1 MGLFSHFY
9 DLRMLA
15 IRQSSNAKTDNATPN
30 FSNSYVEKNIQV
42 QSYSLLAE
50 ESSLHTEKK
59 LLTDLGILEEMQ
71 NKSDEVLVVTETQ
84 KKGEGGGNMQT
95 SVG

>member
-1 MGLFSHFY
+1 
-9 DLRMLA
+9 MLA

-30 FSNSYVEKNIQV
+30 FSNSYVEKNTQV